1 MFIVIDGC
9 DATYKT
15 TLANKLAKKLN
26 FPVIK
31 GSTFELSKCDNKQLF
46 DRFLKLAQLDN
57 VVIDRFIY
65 SNLVYAS
72 LYSDYAILN
81 QSQFDEI
88 EKLIKDKSLLIYLTS
103 DAKTIKNRLRN
114 RGDDYVNEDMIEKIL
129 DKYAEVMNKSSLTIH
144 TYDTKLWDG
153 DMIVED
159 IMKRIG
165 LK

>member
-1 MFIVIDGC
+1 MFIIIDGC

-31 GSTFELSKCDNKQLF
+31 GSSFELSKCNNKQLF
-46 DRFLKLAQLDN
+46 DHFLKLAELDN

-72 LYSDYAILN
+72 LYSGYAILN
-81 QSQFDEI
+81 QNQFDEI
-88 EKLIKDKSLLIYLTS
+88 ENLIKNKVLLIYLTS
-103 DAKTIKNRLRN
+103 DAETIKNRLKS
-114 RGDDYVNEDMIEKIL
+114 RGDNYVNEDMIEKIL
-129 DKYAEVMNKSSLTIH
+129 NKYAEVMSKSSLIIH
-144 TYDTKLWDG
+144 TYDTKSWDS

-159 IMKRIG
+159 LMKRIEC
-165 LK
+165 